1 MLDVKRLI
9 SEVAA
14 RNGIRIDEDDP
25 AFCLVTMNQVVLEE
39 AATKV
44 IDEVRTATR
53 DFESAVE
60 RVHKRAG
67 VVIADQ
73 LKGCLDAYRRLI
85 VQESARSTS
94 WARSDQI
101 RWCAVGLF
109 SGLLIFLVGVL
120 AGMWVR

>member
-1 MLDVKRLI
+1 MLDAKHLI

-25 AFCLVTMNQVVLEE
+25 AFCLVTLNQVILEDVTAKVL
-39 AATKV
+39 
-44 IDEVRTATR
+44 DEVRAATR

-67 VVIADQ
+67 VVVAEQ
-73 LKGCLDAYRRLI
+73 LQGCLDAYRRLT
-85 VQESARSTS
+85 VQEPAHSSS
-94 WARSDQI
+94 LARSDRI

-109 SGLLIFLVGVL
+109 SGLLIFLAGVL
-120 AGMWVR
+120 AGTWFR